1 MAEIVRLENLKKHF
15 PGVRALDG
23 VSMSVRAGEVHA
35 LIGENGA
42 GKSTLVK
49 LLTGVHTPDG
59 GRILVDGSPVE
70 LKSPQDAH
78 ALGITAIHQEASVF
92 PNLSVTEN
100 IFMGHLDS
108 SGYGLL
114 DWKTMRRRTEKL
126 LGRFGVALSP
136 DARVKDLS
144 IAQRQQIEIVK
155 ALSLNARVIIMDEP
169 TSTLSLREIRQLYDL
184 VRRLK
189 AEGTAIVFISHKFD
203 EIFEITD
210 VYTVLRDGKFAGSGA
225 VKDATGETLVRMM
238 AGSSV
243 GGLFPDRTP
252 NPGEVALQVEKISLA
267 GAFEDVSFG
276 VRRGEIVGF
285 FGLIGSGRSEVMQS
299 IFGVRTP
306 DTGRVRIN
314 GEDLRLG
321 SPRDAMNRGLVYVP
335 EDRQLQGI
343 ILDMKIYENVTLPF
357 LKRVTKLGFTRRRK
371 EYEIT
376 EVFAKRLSLRASSYA
391 QAVESLSGGN
401 QQKVVL
407 SKWLATDPS
416 VLILDEP
423 TRGID
428 VGTKAAVHQFIGELA
443 DRGFA
448 IIVVSSELHEVIG
461 MSDRVL
467 VMREGRVAGEFR
479 GTETSS
485 DAVLSTAIGAA
496 SEHAN
501 AEVHDVV

>member
-1 MAEIVRLENLKKHF
+1 MTEIVRIDNLKKHF

-23 VSMSVRAGEVHA
+23 VSMSIRAGEVHA

-49 LLTGVHTPDG
+49 LLTGVHSPDD

-92 PNLSVTEN
+92 PSLTVTEN
-100 IFMGHLDS
+100 IFMGHLETA
-108 SGYGLL
+108 GYGLL
-114 DWKTMRRRTEKL
+114 AWKEMRRRTEEL
-126 LGRFGVALSP
+126 LGRFGVTLSP

-169 TSTLSLREIRQLYDL
+169 TSALSLREIQQLYGL
-184 VRRLK
+184 VGRLK
-189 AEGTAIVFISHKFD
+189 DEGTAIVFISHKFE

-210 VYTVLRDGKFAGSGA
+210 VYTVLRDGKHAGSGA
-225 VKDATGETLVRMM
+225 VEDATSDTLVQMM

-243 GGLFPDRTP
+243 GMLFPDRTA
-252 NPGEVALQVEKISLA
+252 NPGDVALQVEALSTA
-267 GAFEDVSFG
+267 GLFKDITFE

-299 IFGVRTP
+299 IFGVHTP
-306 DTGRVRIN
+306 DSGRVLIN
-314 GEDLRLG
+314 GEDLQLG
-321 SPRDAMNRGLVYVP
+321 NPRDAMNRGLAYVP
-335 EDRQLQGI
+335 EDRQIQGVV
-343 ILDMKIYENVTLPF
+343 LDMAIYQNVTLPF
-357 LKRVTKLGFTRRRK
+357 LKRVTDFGFTRRKK
-371 EYEIT
+371 EYQVT
-376 EVFAKRLSLRASSYA
+376 DRFAKRLSLRASSYA

-416 VLILDEP
+416 ILILDEP

-428 VGTKAAVHQFIGELA
+428 VGTKAAVHEFVGELA

-448 IIVVSSELHEVIG
+448 IIMVSSELHEIIG
-461 MSDRVL
+461 MSDRVV
-467 VMREGRVAGEFR
+467 VMREGQIAGEFP
-479 GTETSS
+479 GAEAGS
-485 DAVLSTAIGAA
+485 DAVLAMAIGA
-496 SEHAN
+496 STEQKTG
-501 AEVHDVV
+501 EVPHVI